1 MKLNKR
7 GDVWWIDTT
16 IRGKRVRETLYT
28 TDRKEA
34 KKRALAL
41 EDALWTGRVVVM
53 EPEKPMGPT
62 LQKAFDE
69 CYAIRWSGKKDAKGS
84 ISRFGTLTRFIPA
97 DTPVTEINQ
106 DRVNQLVVDML
117 NATYVRQK
125 DFSGKPVE
133 GAQEY
138 PYSRSTINR
147 VLSQLGYILN
157 RMEDAGHITRAPRMP
172 KEDVKG
178 RTRWVTEEEEK
189 VMFDALLCSPNP
201 NHQRCLRLFQF
212 LTDTGCRIGEAKK
225 LEWSQVF
232 LDDRMIVLEDT
243 KSGDDVG
250 KGLTTRAYLA
260 LKSEKDEGR
269 GKPFEGIGYTMYRKA
284 WEYAKKAAGLEQD
297 TALVRHSLRHTTA
310 SRLVQRGLHLK
321 EVQEFLGHKNF
332 NTTLR
337 YAHLSPSG
345 RSRAVQVLEGVT

>member
-28 TDRKEA
+28 SDRKEA
-34 KKRALAL
+34 VKRARAL
-41 EDALWTGRVVVM
+41 EDALWTGRVIVM

-62 LQKAFDE
+62 LQEAFDE
-69 CYAIRWSGKKDAKGS
+69 CFEVHWAESKNAKGQRS
-84 ISRFGTLTRFIPA
+84 QFSTLSRFIPP
-97 DTPVTEINQ
+97 DTPVTEIDQ
-106 DRVNQLVVDML
+106 SRVYQLVKDMKE
-117 NATYVRQK
+117 ATYVRQK
-125 DFSGKPVE
+125 DFSGRAVP

-147 VLSQLGYILN
+147 VLSQLGFILN
-157 RMEDAGHITRAPRMP
+157 RMSDAGHIMKAPKMP
-172 KEDVKG
+172 KTEEKG
-178 RTRWVTEEEEK
+178 RTRWITEDEERQ
-189 VMFDALLCSPNP
+189 MFTALADSSNP

-212 LTDTGCRIGEAKK
+212 LADTGCRIGEAKK
-225 LEWSQVF
+225 LEWQQVF
-232 LDDRMIVLEDT
+232 LEERTIVLLDT
-243 KSGDDVG
+243 KSGADVG

-284 WEYAKKAAGLEQD
+284 WEYAKKAAGLGQD

-332 NTTLR
+332 NTTLK
-337 YAHLSPSG
+337 YAHLSSLG